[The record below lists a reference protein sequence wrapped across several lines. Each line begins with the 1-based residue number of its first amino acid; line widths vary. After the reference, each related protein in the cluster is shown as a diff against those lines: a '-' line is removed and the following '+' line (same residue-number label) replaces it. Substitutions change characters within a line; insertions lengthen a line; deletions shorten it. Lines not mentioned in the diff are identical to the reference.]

1 MWLRDLWG
9 RLTPH
14 TARNLAG
21 TAKPPVN
28 FNPVQAVTNLFDFSR
43 FEGTAPDR
51 EVVTDL
57 GLTGERLLDL
67 LSQPYGLSETLK
79 DNFSFL
85 RTRTGKLKATLRLSY
100 VFESFGRE
108 ASYEDLAAK
117 CGASCNTCYQQG
129 LSLREVY
136 SNAFGLVLTST
147 KEGLHLVSQD
157 ELRVKNARLL
167 SNFDAQVKGLLKFQQ
182 ELGSV
187 VRTGADYQLG
197 ERTRLL
203 LEAALTTEEEV

>member
-1 MWLRDLWG
+1 
-9 RLTPH
+9 
-14 TARNLAG
+14 
-21 TAKPPVN
+21 VN
-28 FNPVQAVTNLFDFSR
+28 FNLPAVVSDLFDFSR

-51 EVVTDL
+51 DVVTDL
-57 GLTGERLLDL
+57 GLTGEHLLNL

-85 RTRTGKLKATLRLSY
+85 RTRNGRLKASLRLSY
-100 VFESFGRE
+100 VFESLGRD

-117 CGASCNTCYQQG
+117 CGTSCNTCYQQG

-136 SNAFGLVLTST
+136 NNAFGLVVTST
-147 KEGLHLVSQD
+147 KEGLHLVSED
-157 ELRVKNARLL
+157 ELKVKNQRLL
-167 SNFDAQVKGLLKFQQ
+167 QNFDAQVKGLLKFQQ

-187 VRTGADYQLG
+187 VRTGTDYRLG

-203 LEAALTTEEEV
+203 LEAALTRDEKV